1 MLYFKKI
8 RWKNLLSTGN
18 VFTEIQLDR
27 NKSTLIVGNN
37 GAGKSTLVD
46 ALSFVLFNK
55 PFRSVTKGQL
65 LNTITQKGLV
75 VEVEFSTRK
84 SEYLVKRGIKP
95 NVFEVYCNGNL
106 INQNADVKDYQ
117 DVLEK
122 NVLKLNHKSFNQ
134 IVVLGSANFVP
145 FMQLPTG
152 NRRLIIEDLL
162 DLQIFTTMNTILKE
176 KISTNKTAI
185 IETNSSVQHTE
196 DKIEMQKT
204 HLAKLKE
211 NNDDIIKKKND
222 KIAEFKKKKTELET
236 DYTSLEDKRK
246 EYSEKTKNLDSL
258 EKKLAEFNL
267 ISSQLSTRLKK
278 LEKTQQF
285 FHDNENCPTCQ
296 QGIEEHHKHSIVE
309 KSKQKE
315 QEVLRGSEQLSAN
328 IKKIQDQI
336 TELNK
341 IVALQNSVSNN
352 IADNIRQQ
360 KSLEQWVSSLNE
372 EISELSKTVETED
385 NNIDLKEL
393 NTTLEAFKKKLKEE
407 LEQREILESASLLL
421 KDGGIKSKI
430 IKQYIPIINRLINK
444 YLSQMDF
451 FVDFQLDENFG
462 ETIRSRFRDKFSY
475 ASFSE
480 GEKMRIDLALLFT
493 WRAVAKIRNSSTT
506 NLLIMDEVFDSS
518 LDLEGTDDFIKMLN
532 DLTQDTN
539 TFIISHKGDALYDKF
554 HSVIK
559 FEKIKN
565 FSRMGK

>member
-236 DYTSLEDKRK
+236 DYTALEDKRK

-315 QEVLRGSEQLSAN
+315 QEVLRGSEQLSTN

-372 EISELSKTVETED
+372 EISDLSKKVETED

>member
-185 IETNSSVQHTE
+185 IESNSSVQHTE
-196 DKIEMQKT
+196 DKIEMQKS

-222 KIAEFKKKKTELET
+222 KIAEFEKKKTKLET

-267 ISSQLSTRLKK
+267 ISSQLNTRLKK

-309 KSKQKE
+309 KSRQKE

>member
-236 DYTSLEDKRK
+236 DYTALEDKRK

-421 KDGGIKSKI
+421 KDDGIKSKI

>member
-285 FHDNENCPTCQ
+285 FHDNKNCPTCQ

-309 KSKQKE
+309 KSRQKE

-480 GEKMRIDLALLFT
+480 GEKMRIDLSLLFT
-493 WRAVAKIRNSSTT
+493 WREIARVKNSVNT

-518 LDLEGTDDFIKMLN
+518 LDGFGTDEFLKIIRFVIKDAN
-532 DLTQDTN
+532 V
-539 TFIISHKGDALYDKF
+539 FVISHKSGMEDKF
-554 HSVIK
+554 SEVIQ
-559 FEKIKN
+559 FEKIKG
-565 FSRMGK
+565 FSRKVS

>member
-222 KIAEFKKKKTELET
+222 KIAEFKKTFKVDKK
-236 DYTSLEDKRK
+236 Y
-246 EYSEKTKNLDSL
+246 NV
-258 EKKLAEFNL
+258 
-267 ISSQLSTRLKK
+267 
-278 LEKTQQF
+278 
-285 FHDNENCPTCQ
+285 H
-296 QGIEEHHKHSIVE
+296 
-309 KSKQKE
+309 
-315 QEVLRGSEQLSAN
+315 
-328 IKKIQDQI
+328 
-336 TELNK
+336 LNK
-341 IVALQNSVSNN
+341 
-352 IADNIRQQ
+352 
-360 KSLEQWVSSLNE
+360 SL
-372 EISELSKTVETED
+372 
-385 NNIDLKEL
+385 
-393 NTTLEAFKKKLKEE
+393 
-407 LEQREILESASLLL
+407 
-421 KDGGIKSKI
+421 
-430 IKQYIPIINRLINK
+430 
-444 YLSQMDF
+444 
-451 FVDFQLDENFG
+451 
-462 ETIRSRFRDKFSY
+462 
-475 ASFSE
+475 
-480 GEKMRIDLALLFT
+480 
-493 WRAVAKIRNSSTT
+493 
-506 NLLIMDEVFDSS
+506 
-518 LDLEGTDDFIKMLN
+518 
-532 DLTQDTN
+532 
-539 TFIISHKGDALYDKF
+539 
-554 HSVIK
+554 
-559 FEKIKN
+559 
-565 FSRMGK
+565 